1 MSAVSSTSS
10 ATSATYT
17 TTTSSSSVDR
27 SGLTEDDVLSSRV
40 DPILDQIDVYT
51 AETAVN
57 ETKISAYQEMQSLL
71 QSLESA
77 VDTLS
82 NPTDGTTNVFDAL
95 LASLSSNNSTSAS
108 NILSA
113 TIASGTTAGTHTISV
128 SQLAAAEQLASG
140 SQTSESAALDL
151 SGSFTIGESGSSAA
165 TITMTSTM
173 SLSDLV
179 TAINNQSATTG
190 VSASI
195 VTVSSSASDPEYR
208 LLLSGADTDASI
220 DMAQTSGTVLSS
232 LGVTGADGSTAAD
245 VLQAEQPAI
254 LTVDGISGIERSTN
268 DISDILTGVTLN
280 LTQASASTT
289 ITMAITND
297 TASVETAI
305 DSLVTAYNSWRSFVN
320 TNQATDSTTGAAAS
334 TAVLFGDSTL
344 RDASLSIDD
353 ALNSFVGANS
363 LSSIGLSLDSS
374 NQLTVDTATLESAL
388 SDDFSSVAE
397 LFQYQA
403 KTSSGDLTLI
413 DHSDATYN
421 GSFTLD
427 LTTDSS
433 GNLTGVSG
441 TDSSGNAVDF
451 TTSGN
456 TITGASGTPYAGLT
470 FYFTG
475 SQSESVSVTA
485 SQGIADQLYQTT
497 DALDNTS
504 TGTAQTMISSL
515 ETEDT
520 MNAERSSEL
529 QTEANTYAEAL
540 LVEYGNLEASISAA
554 NQTQSILQEMMS
566 SSGSSS

>member
-1 MSAVSSTSS
+1 MSTVSSTT
-10 ATSATYT
+10 AATYT

-40 DPILDQIDVYT
+40 NPILDQIDVYT
-51 AETAVN
+51 AKTAVN

-71 QSLESA
+71 QTLESA

-82 NPTDGTTNVFDAL
+82 NPSDGTTNVFDSL

-179 TAINNQSATTG
+179 TAINNQSASTG
-190 VSASI
+190 VTASI
-195 VTVSSSASDPEYR
+195 VTVSSSTSDPEYR

-232 LGVTGADGSTAAD
+232 LGLTNSDGSTAAD
-245 VLQAEQPAI
+245 VLQAAQPAI

-280 LTQASASTT
+280 LTQANASTT

-334 TAVLFGDSTL
+334 TATLFGDSTL
-344 RDASLSIDD
+344 RDASLTIDD
-353 ALNSFVGANS
+353 ALNSFVGTNS

-403 KTSSGDLTLI
+403 KTSSSDLTLVN
-413 DHSDATYN
+413 HTGATYS

-427 LTTDSS
+427 LTTNSS
-433 GNLTGVSG
+433 GTLTGVSG

-451 TTSGN
+451 TFSGN
-456 TITGASGTPYAGLT
+456 KITGASGTAYAGLT

-485 SQGIADQLYQTT
+485 SQGIADQLYQTAA
-497 DALDNTS
+497 ALDSTS
-504 TGTAQTMISSL
+504 TGTVETMISSL
-515 ETEDT
+515 ETEDSL
-520 MNAERSSEL
+520 NASRSSDL

-554 NQTQSILQEMMS
+554 NETQSVLQEMMS
-566 SSGSSS
+566 SSSSS